1 MTQERLIYYEN
12 IRDSESGYNQE
23 GLPSSVNILYKI
35 RSSRDQLVHED
46 DHALPLIKCLIWT
59 CFVSLIVL
67 ML

>member
-1 MTQERLIYYEN
+1 MVARLIQYEN
-12 IRDSESGYNQE
+12 TRDSESGYNQE
-23 GLPSSVNILYKI
+23 GLASSVNILYKI

-46 DHALPLIKCLIWT
+46 DRALPLIKCLIWT